1 MALSSD
7 PVKRDSQAIR
17 FKAIKS
23 GMTEEQYKDWLFDLF
38 KVTSA
43 SALDTRQRAEAHRTL
58 AALLVAT
65 GNDTKPTDGWREP
78 QINKLLALWGV
89 LADAGTVRVRG
100 REALERWSKRQQ
112 PRLSALRFAS
122 VQQLAELIEAL
133 KQWAKRVDV
142 KVD

>member
-17 FKAIKS
+17 YKAIKS
-23 GMTEEQYKDWLFDLF
+23 GMSEEQYKDWLFDLF
-38 KVTSA
+38 KVASA
-43 SALDTRQRAEAHRTL
+43 SALDTQQRAEAHRKL
-58 AALLVAT
+58 GALLVAT
-65 GNDTKPTDGWREP
+65 GNDTNPTDGWREP
-78 QINKLLALWGV
+78 QINKLLALWGA
-89 LADAGTVRVRG
+89 LADAGAVRVRG

-122 VQQLAELIEAL
+122 VQQLVELIEAL
-133 KQWAKRVDV
+133 KKWAKRVDL